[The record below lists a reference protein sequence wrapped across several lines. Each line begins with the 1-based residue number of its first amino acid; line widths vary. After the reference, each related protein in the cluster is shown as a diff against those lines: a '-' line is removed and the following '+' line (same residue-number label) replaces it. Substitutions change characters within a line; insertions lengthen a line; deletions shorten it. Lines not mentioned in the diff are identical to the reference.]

1 MSAVAL
7 SDGQDSEV
15 RLATTEVTFRVISAE
30 DCLKYW
36 QTGEPKGKAGGYAIQ
51 GLGAVFVE
59 RLEGSYSG
67 VVGLPLMETE
77 TLLRRFNVSRWHG

>member
-1 MSAVAL
+1 
-7 SDGQDSEV
+7 QDSEV
-15 RLATTEVTFRVISAE
+15 LLATTEVTFRVISAE

-36 QTGEPKGKAGGYAIQ
+36 QSGEPKGKAGGYAIQ
-51 GLGAVFVE
+51 GLGAIFVE